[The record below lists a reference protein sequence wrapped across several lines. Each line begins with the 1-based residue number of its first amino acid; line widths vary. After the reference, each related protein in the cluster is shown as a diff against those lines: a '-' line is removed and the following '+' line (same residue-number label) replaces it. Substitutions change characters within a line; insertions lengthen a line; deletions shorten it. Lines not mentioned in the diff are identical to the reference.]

1 MKEKFVI
8 NLEAHLAIFNEE
20 IQASLVGYL
29 IQNGSKN
36 PKFTKTALCA
46 KQCD

>member
-20 IQASLVGYL
+20 IQASLVGYFNL
-29 IQNGSKN
+29 E
-36 PKFTKTALCA
+36 L
-46 KQCD
+46 KQKS